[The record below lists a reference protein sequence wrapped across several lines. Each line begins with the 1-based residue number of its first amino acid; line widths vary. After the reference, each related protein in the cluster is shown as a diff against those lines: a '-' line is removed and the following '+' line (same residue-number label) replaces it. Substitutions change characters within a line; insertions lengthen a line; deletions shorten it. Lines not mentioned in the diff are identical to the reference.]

1 MPLNPRI
8 LRRLFAGGAVLVVL
22 VVCGFYLRGILR
34 VRRQLGRLPE
44 KIASNL
50 AQSTTGFT
58 FSKSEGGRTLF
69 TIHAAQAKQFKDD
82 GRAEL
87 HDVSIVV
94 YGHDAS
100 RFDQIYGSD
109 FEYDQRTGE
118 VVARGDVHIDLE
130 SDSSGALR
138 PDQAPPQEMKNPIH
152 LKTSGLSFNQ
162 KTGFAQTQEPIEF
175 RIPEAVGS
183 AVGATYDSKLNVLV
197 LRSAV
202 RITTTEKQKAVI
214 TARSAT
220 FMKDPRRADLQSG
233 RVEQQGRVVEADRIT
248 LSLRDDNTVERISG
262 AGNVRFEGNGPKGFA
277 AQAPKAELL
286 MGPRQQLKNG
296 SLSGGVTFESR
307 GKAPGKGSSERLLFD
322 FGGRNEL
329 EKVRA
334 EGSVAYSQGGGA
346 SAAGLKA
353 DAIDLLISGGRK
365 LERAVTSGAAQIE
378 RTDGAT
384 RYVITAGS
392 FQGRFNGE
400 NRLAGVI
407 GTGDARVVAT
417 TPGQPDRITTSRE
430 LTANFDN
437 KGAISQ
443 LEQQGDFH
451 YQEGQR
457 AATAEH
463 ARFSPA
469 EDNITLTGSPRVVDS
484 GVTLTAQSIQL
495 NRKAGTAF
503 AQGQVKATFSDLKHQ
518 ANGGMLSSADPI
530 HMTGA
535 TMLASRNSESARF
548 TNARL
553 WQGKNIIDAPAIT
566 FDRARRNL
574 LAQGT
579 AAGRVNA
586 VLVQARKDTEAV
598 PIRVVADRLSYVD
611 AERRAVFSGGVEAR
625 SADMTT
631 FADNVELF
639 LLPAGAQS
647 GNQLDRMVA
656 QGDVRMQQ
664 PNRRASGNHLLYSA
678 QEGKLVM
685 TGTKTNRPTIFDAE
699 KGQVTGDSLT
709 FYIHDD
715 RVLIDS
721 KESSPTVIRTRIPDT
736 SKK

>member
-1 MPLNPRI
+1 MPLNPRV
-8 LRRLFAGGAVLVVL
+8 LRRIFAGGAVLVVL
-22 VVCGFYLRGILR
+22 VVCGFYLRGIVK

-94 YGHDAS
+94 YGREAS
-100 RFDQIYGSD
+100 RFDQIYGTD

-118 VVARGDVHIDLE
+118 VVARGEVHIDLE

-152 LKTSGLSFNQ
+152 LNTSGLSFNQ
-162 KTGFAQTQEPIEF
+162 KTGFAQTRERIEF

-183 AVGATYDSKLNVLV
+183 AVGATYDSKSNVLT

-202 RITTTEKQKAVI
+202 QVSTTGKQKAVI
-214 TARSAT
+214 TAQRAT
-220 FMKDPRRADLQSG
+220 FMKEPRRAELQAG
-233 RVEQQGRVVEADRIT
+233 RVEQGTRAIEADRIT
-248 LSLRDDNTVERISG
+248 LMLREDNTVERISG
-262 AGNVRFEGNGPKGFA
+262 AGHVRFEENGPKSLVA
-277 AQAPKAELL
+277 EAPQAELL
-286 MGPRQQLKNG
+286 MGPAQQLKNG

-307 GKAPGKGSSERLLFD
+307 GKAPGKGAAERVLFD
-322 FGGRNEL
+322 FGARNEL
-329 EKVRA
+329 AKVRA
-334 EGSVAYSQGGGA
+334 EGSVAFSQGDAA
-346 SAAGLKA
+346 STAGLKA
-353 DAIDLLISGGRK
+353 DAIDLLVSGGRR
-365 LERAVTSGAAQIE
+365 LERATTSGAAQIE
-378 RTDGAT
+378 RTEGT
-384 RYVITAGS
+384 THYVITAGS
-392 FQGRFNGE
+392 FQGRFSAD
-400 NRLAGVI
+400 NRVAGVI
-407 GTGDARVVAT
+407 GTGETRVVAS

-430 LTANFDN
+430 LIANFDN
-437 KGAISQ
+437 QGAISQ
-443 LEQQGDFH
+443 LEQHGDFR

-469 EDNITLTGSPRVVDS
+469 EDNITLIGSPRVVDS

-535 TMLASRNSESARF
+535 TMLASRHSESARF

-553 WQGKNIIDAPAIT
+553 WQGKNIIDAPSIT
-566 FDRARRNL
+566 FDRARRDL

-579 AAGRVNA
+579 AAGRVSA
-586 VLVQARKDTEAV
+586 VLVQTGKDAESI
-598 PIRVVADRLSYVD
+598 PIRVLADRLSYVD
-611 AERRAVFSGGVEAR
+611 AERRAVFSGKVEAR

-631 FADNVELF
+631 FADNVQLF
-639 LLPAGAQS
+639 LLPPGAQG
-647 GNQLDRMVA
+647 GNQLDRMIA

-664 PNRRASGNHLLYSA
+664 PTRKASGNRLLYSA

-685 TGTKTNRPTIFDAE
+685 TGTKTNRPTILDAE

-721 KESSPTVIRTRIPDT
+721 KESSPTVIQTRIPDAG
-736 SKK
+736 KK